1 MSKSIA
7 VPEDFATKDHVSVEE
22 FVSAVL
28 ANRLASREYIES
40 RAKLFNREVFE
51 RALEEIPDVEPED
64 TIAYEQSCQPEP
76 PASLGVVSRYVR
88 WRLGH
93 ITQRHG

>member
-7 VPEDFATKDHVSVEE
+7 VPEDLYQRTAKLAAKDHVSVEE

-40 RAKLFNREVFE
+40 RARLFNREEFE
-51 RALEEIPDVEPED
+51 RALEKIPDVVPD
-64 TIAYEQSCQPEP
+64 DHDH
-76 PASLGVVSRYVR
+76 L
-88 WRLGH
+88 
-93 ITQRHG
+93 